1 MSANNADVTRTMTH
15 GIVDMARPLSTLRSP
30 LSTTVD
36 LFIVPLVVVLIVSF
50 SDPSVVPIIDS
61 SVVPL
66 FDSLV
71 VPMVVSMA
79 IPATAE
85 TRQVVQSQNS
95 TITEQAI

>member
-50 SDPSVVPIIDS
+50 SDPSVVP
-61 SVVPL
+61 L

-71 VPMVVSMA
+71 VPMVVSMV